1 MPLVFGF
8 LMFAGSIEN
17 DHWNEIGSAIRFH
30 NFESKGSETK
40 VKYFSFIICAVHI
53 FHVNS

>member
-1 MPLVFGF
+1 MPLVF

-53 FHVNS
+53 FHVDS